1 MYISWMKGGGILN
14 TTALNTVYNHYLTT
28 YAPKGTSPYD
38 THKKSEL
45 RSVYNSIIKLNKES
59 PLYLMDNTKDTHEFA
74 VGIKEGAR
82 DLRNTIVSLGGV
94 TEDEMLNKKKTFSS
108 NENIAAAS
116 YIGDSTDTDS
126 VPTLELEV
134 KNLASPQVNTGIFL
148 SSTSL
153 GLPIGAYSFDIGIN
167 DLNYE
172 FQFNI
177 NEGDTNKDL
186 QDRLSRL
193 ITNSNIGVDAITME
207 DALGNSALRLQ
218 SNATGMLN
226 GKDVLFTVTDD
237 KTSKT
242 AGAVNYL
249 GINEVTR
256 PAANSSFLL
265 NGQER
270 ATASNNFTIEKT
282 YEITLN
288 GLSPTEGDTTTIGLK
303 NDTESFTENINHLV
317 NGYND
322 FIRAASEHLNP
333 HTKNSTLLSE
343 MNRISS
349 YYHSELDSLGLQTNE
364 EGYLSVDKKQ
374 LENAADFDDANELF
388 SSVKDFANSLFRKSN
403 EVSLNP
409 MQYVHKTM
417 IAYKNPGK
425 SFASPYVTSAY
436 SGMMFNSYC

>member
-1 MYISWMKGGGILN
+1 MN
-14 TTALNTVYNHYLTT
+14 TTALNTVYNHYLTS

-45 RSVYNSIIKLNKES
+45 RSVYNSIVKLNKES
-59 PLYLMDNTKDTHEFA
+59 PLYLIETSKDTNEFA
-74 VGIKEGAR
+74 IGIKEGAR
-82 DLRNTIVSLGGV
+82 ELRNTIISLGGV
-94 TEDEMLNKKKTFSS
+94 NEDEMLNKKIACSS

-116 YIGDSTDTDS
+116 YIGDSADTDS
-126 VPTLELEV
+126 VPTLEIEV
-134 KNLASPQVNTGIFL
+134 RNLASPQVNTGNFL
-148 SSTSL
+148 PSNSMEL
-153 GLPIGAYSFDIGIN
+153 AIGSYSFDIGIS

-177 NEGDTNKDL
+177 KEGDTNKDL

-193 ITNSNIGVDAITME
+193 ITNSNIGLEATTIE
-207 DALGNSALRLQ
+207 DADGNSALRLQ
-218 SNATGMLN
+218 SNATGLQN
-226 GKDVLFTVTDD
+226 GKDMLFTITDD

-242 AGAVNYL
+242 SGAVNYL
-249 GINEVTR
+249 GINDVTR
-256 PAANSSFLL
+256 PAANSDFLL
-265 NGQER
+265 NGQKR
-270 ATASNNFTIEKT
+270 STLSNNFTIEKT

-288 GLSPTEGDTTTIGLK
+288 GLSSAEGEAATIGLK

-322 FIRAASEHLNP
+322 FIKAASEHL
-333 HTKNSTLLSE
+333 TSQSKNGTLLSE

-349 YYHSELDSLGLQTNE
+349 YYKNGLDLLGLKSNE
-364 EGYLSVDKKQ
+364 EGYMNVDTKQ
-374 LENAADFDDANELF
+374 LENAANSVDAKELF

-409 MQYVHKTM
+409 MQYVNKTV
-417 IAYKNPGK
+417 IAYKNPGRN
-425 SFASPYVTSAY
+425 FASPYVTSAY